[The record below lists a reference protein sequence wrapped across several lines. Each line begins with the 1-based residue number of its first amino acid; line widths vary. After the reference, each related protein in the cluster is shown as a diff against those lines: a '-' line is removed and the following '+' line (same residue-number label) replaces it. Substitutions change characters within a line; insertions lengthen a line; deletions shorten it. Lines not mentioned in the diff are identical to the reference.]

1 MPGEVIT
8 LQAGQ
13 CGNQVGFE
21 YWNELATDHAIDR
34 DGTRSTHS
42 APGAIDRPELFFNIS
57 PTARYT
63 PRSILIDMEPSVVS
77 KSLHAMP
84 MLNPRNVHVSEHGSG
99 AANNWSRGHAYGVQ
113 QQEALMELV
122 AREADRCD
130 RVAAFQLFHSV
141 AGGTGAGVGSV
152 LLESLADHFGKTMVA
167 TFSVFP
173 SNERTSDVVVQPY
186 NTVLTLSRLIEH
198 ATATMLFDN
207 DALNSI
213 GNTLYGMRPA
223 PGAPDGSYATSNRLI
238 AYVSAALSNPLRFP
252 GYSYSSYESVLAA
265 LVPTPDFK
273 FVTSAVAPRSR
284 ALNAHEDMLELM
296 QDKYKMNRVGGEVAY
311 LAAMDVLMGS
321 HAATDVNRG
330 ILKSQARLNFVPWTA
345 KSLCVVVGSA
355 GRRQEPS
362 QFAGV
367 QFSNNTSVATVFG
380 KILRQYDLLAR
391 REAYINYYTEENT
404 HEERARVMG
413 AFGECKDA
421 IVGTI
426 EEYRRSSRH
435 DYLDD
440 NDDEVMA

>member
-1 MPGEVIT
+1 
-8 LQAGQ
+8 
-13 CGNQVGFE
+13 
-21 YWNELATDHAIDR
+21 
-34 DGTRSTHS
+34 
-42 APGAIDRPELFFNIS
+42 
-57 PTARYT
+57 
-63 PRSILIDMEPSVVS
+63 
-77 KSLHAMP
+77 
-84 MLNPRNVHVSEHGSG
+84 
-99 AANNWSRGHAYGVQ
+99 
-113 QQEALMELV
+113 MELV

-141 AGGTGAGVGSV
+141 AGGTGAGVGLV
-152 LLESLADHFGKTMVA
+152 LLELLADHFGKTMVA
-167 TFSVFP
+167 TFLVFP
-173 SNERTSDVVVQPY
+173 LNERTLDVVVQPY
-186 NTVLTLSRLIEH
+186 NTVLTLLRLIEH

-207 DALNSI
+207 DALNLI

-223 PGAPDGSYATSNRLI
+223 PGAPDGLYATSNRLI
-238 AYVSAALSNPLRFP
+238 AYVLAALSNPLRFP
-252 GYSYSSYESVLAA
+252 GYLYLLYELVLAA

-273 FVTSAVAPRSR
+273 FVTLAVAPRLR

-330 ILKSQARLNFVPWTA
+330 ILKLQARLNFVPWTA
-345 KSLCVVVGSA
+345 KLLCVVVGSA

-426 EEYRRSSRH
+426 EEYRRSLRH